1 MAMTTGVVL
10 VRTGSSYR
18 VYTDA
23 GEVTAVLR
31 GKLRRRD
38 DDRIVAGDVVELA
51 LQPDGPATISR
62 VRPRRSVLARR
73 AAGERSPRVQPLAAN
88 VDQVVVVASARDPEP
103 NLRLLD
109 RFLVIAEA
117 NRIPAVIVLNKI
129 ELERRA
135 AGVFQRRFGP
145 AGYQVL
151 PTSVR
156 AAEGLPALR
165 DLLRGRASVLT
176 GPSGVGKSSLMNA
189 LHPGLN
195 LRIGAISAYW
205 RKGKHTTRAALLVP
219 LAERGFVVDTPGL
232 REVATWGVDPDA
244 LGSCFPE
251 FRRLLDA
258 CRFDNCRHLMEPD
271 CAVRRAAEEDRFD
284 PDRLVSYQRIYEEVS
299 VPSWSS
305 GRRRAR

>member
-103 NLRLLD
+103 NLRMLD

-117 NRIPAVIVLNKI
+117 NRLPAVIVLNKI

-135 AGVFQRRFGP
+135 ADVFQRRFGP
-145 AGYQVL
+145 AGYQIL
-151 PTSVR
+151 LTSVK
-156 AAEGLPALR
+156 APDGLPALR

-176 GPSGVGKSSLMNA
+176 GPSGVGKSSLVNA
-189 LHPGLN
+189 FQPGLN
-195 LRIGAISAYW
+195 LRIGAVTERW
-205 RKGKHTTRAALLVP
+205 GTGMHTTRAAQLVP
-219 LAERGFVVDTPGL
+219 FVGGGYVVDTPGL
-232 REVATWGVDPDA
+232 QAVGTWGV
-244 LGSCFPE
+244 
-251 FRRLLDA
+251 
-258 CRFDNCRHLMEPD
+258 
-271 CAVRRAAEEDRFD
+271 
-284 PDRLVSYQRIYEEVS
+284 
-299 VPSWSS
+299 
-305 GRRRAR
+305 

>member
-176 GPSGVGKSSLMNA
+176 GPSGVGKS
-189 LHPGLN
+189 
-195 LRIGAISAYW
+195 RRGAWTRMPSAAASPSSADCS
-205 RKGKHTTRAALLVP
+205 TRAASTT
-219 LAERGFVVDTPGL
+219 A
-232 REVATWGVDPDA
+232 AT
-244 LGSCFPE
+244 
-251 FRRLLDA
+251 
-258 CRFDNCRHLMEPD
+258 
-271 CAVRRAAEEDRFD
+271 
-284 PDRLVSYQRIYEEVS
+284 
-299 VPSWSS
+299 SWSRTARCG
-305 GRRRAR
+305 GRRRKTDSILIGWSPTSGSTRKSACPPGPAVAVARGESDRTLGELRQGVRRGAPLTRRSTCRPPLGAVPRSAAAARLAHGHPAAGR

>member
-1 MAMTTGVVL
+1 MAVNTGVVL
-10 VRTGSSYR
+10 VRTGSTYR

-73 AAGERSPRVQPLAAN
+73 AAGERRPRVQPLAAN
-88 VDQVVVVASARDPEP
+88 VDQVVVVASARDPAP
-103 NLRLLD
+103 NLRMLD

-135 AGVFQRRFGP
+135 ADVFQRRFGP

-156 AAEGLPALR
+156 AAEGLPAPR
-165 DLLRGRASVLT
+165 DPLAGPAAGLT
-176 GPSGVGKSSLMNA
+176 RPSGGGEASPINA
-189 LHPGLN
+189 LYP
-195 LRIGAISAYW
+195 
-205 RKGKHTTRAALLVP
+205 
-219 LAERGFVVDTPGL
+219 
-232 REVATWGVDPDA
+232 
-244 LGSCFPE
+244 
-251 FRRLLDA
+251 
-258 CRFDNCRHLMEPD
+258 RFDLPFLAINASQAH
-271 CAVRRAAEEDRFD
+271 A
-284 PDRLVSYQRIYEEVS
+284 
-299 VPSWSS
+299 
-305 GRRRAR
+305 